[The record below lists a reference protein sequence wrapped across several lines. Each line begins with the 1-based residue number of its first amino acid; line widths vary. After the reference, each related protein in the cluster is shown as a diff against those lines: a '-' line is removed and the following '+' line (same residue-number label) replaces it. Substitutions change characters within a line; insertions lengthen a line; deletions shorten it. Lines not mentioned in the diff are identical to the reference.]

1 MIGDDLYVYG
11 GHLGS
16 PHLYAAG
23 LEGKELQKLT
33 LKKGGQWQTASTTVG
48 RTGVSLV
55 AHNGKLYRIG
65 GFEARNPPEDE
76 KWDLFSTADFAQYD
90 PATGEW
96 TDLAPLPDPRSSHDA
111 AMLGDKLYVFGGWKL
126 EGGGDGKWH
135 DIGCVYDFA
144 AENPKWE
151 PLPKSPFFRRALA
164 VAAYDNKLYVL
175 GGIEDTGNITTKVGV
190 FDPAT
195 GKWSEGPALP
205 GEGMDGFGTSAF
217 GTQHGLYATTFA
229 GHVFRL
235 TSGDEAWQA
244 IGMLQHPRFFHR
256 LVAKDDGSLV
266 VVGGTSRRGKVQEV
280 ESFRIDL
287 APAK

>member
-1 MIGDDLYVYG
+1 
-11 GHLGS
+11 
-16 PHLYAAG
+16 
-23 LEGKELQKLT
+23 

-256 LVAKDDGSLV
+256 LVAKDDDSLV